1 MQQESEV
8 EKTAKFT
15 RHVIQGIIVIVII
28 IAVIIGSVFVVGFYE
43 VHQTIS
49 TLNQAI
55 PLTTI
60 KTATQDVT
68 VNVPFTVTITTNQN
82 SANTQYSIYCH
93 DNVQLASGI
102 MTKKT
107 LTLQLEITSN
117 QYQTI
122 AKDDLYSQIPNSLS
136 ESIVVLLIEGN
147 INLGGASTNI
157 VINNPST
164 PVTNQTPNPTVQP
177 TPPLLITPTP
187 TPTITLAMS
196 SQKVFINQPFSI
208 TITVNNYNLP
218 CKYSI
223 WISHDNNF
231 WNG

>member
-82 SANTQYSIYCH
+82 SANTQ
-93 DNVQLASGI
+93 
-102 MTKKT
+102 
-107 LTLQLEITSN
+107 
-117 QYQTI
+117 
-122 AKDDLYSQIPNSLS
+122 
-136 ESIVVLLIEGN
+136 
-147 INLGGASTNI
+147 
-157 VINNPST
+157 
-164 PVTNQTPNPTVQP
+164 
-177 TPPLLITPTP
+177 
-187 TPTITLAMS
+187 
-196 SQKVFINQPFSI
+196 
-208 TITVNNYNLP
+208 
-218 CKYSI
+218 
-223 WISHDNNF
+223 
-231 WNG
+231 